1 MSSNLAEKTGPSS
14 NRGNREMTK
23 AELDEVGRRSRAAVF
38 AAGNPLGDKF
48 LKALNLPGSGTPK
61 DVARKLKEKGVV
73 VVSVV
78 DEVPSN
84 SVGGRSG
91 GAMKVKDGTE
101 TPKSKP
107 KKEPKT
113 QRKAATP
120 KPIEH
125 TEETAVRTPQ
135 PSKNA
140 VGAPSAP
147 RATLKDKVENLEGEI
162 ANLEKRLEIARGKK
176 EEWPWAEKEIE
187 QLKKELFRFQKESAR
202 DSKGPPPRKSKD
214 AGGGTGVTK
223 RAEEH
228 TVSTMD
234 EVMSHVAREMR
245 ELDRNENRTPEE
257 NKTMRLLR
265 EKLETLKRKRFELP
279 PLPSKK
285 TRSKR
290 RKKPTPNTDP
300 QDWRPEDEQKNLLAG
315 HDDPPKNILQ
325 STASARVIVS
335 PANTKND
342 IPAHTIGAKPRAF
355 VRARDDGPPDYNG
368 TYLTNELARM
378 NTERVTVS
386 PAQLEKDAA
395 AHMESLSPEERK
407 TFLEGVANA
416 GCFIQEKKS
425 AFWETAFEMTAY
437 ITPKGSML
445 HRFLSVGFASVFRKE
460 KESARAQQETVGKN
474 FAQKAVEIGTGT
486 GVLIKYGRVITDA
499 IGISALATNPLRW
512 VTISSMVFGRTSEA
526 IKEAR
531 LSYDSAREKTRV
543 GDINRAADEAW
554 AFYEKARAGGET
566 ITADALKRA
575 YANFLPEDVYTRLS
589 RMDFAGFGV
598 MQTLAHKNILR
609 TVERIKEKMTGID
622 ESDLSV
628 EEKDVAR
635 ERELIRYRAFLSD
648 MDRIVGDM
656 GMIDMFAYGARLGER
671 GGKMAANI
679 MALETLAEGATWL
692 FQAAS
697 AFELGTLA
705 EQTPDGSV
713 TPPSKEADADA
724 ITRVKTQIHEILG
737 SSHTVIKGDNAW
749 NIISTKVGALQEQ
762 GLMPKL
768 SEAQNAR
775 LVKNLEIKLAGM
787 SPEELQ
793 HVFGFS
799 SGNIHD
805 IRPDDVLNLSP
816 ILENN
821 VALPDA
827 IQDATN
833 LTPAQ
838 EESILAS
845 NETRREWAREHPG
858 QPFPETDPERARGNR
873 HPSEGAPA
881 GKDGAPEAAASPE
894 PPPRGELAH
903 ERASDAGIERAIAEG
918 TRAGVAEI
926 INERFGRSGLF
937 GFIGTTSGMESDE
950 WQYMKD
956 MPVTRILG
964 RLVLGASEE
973 EVGKMGELIQ
983 EITLEAHITHQEKET
998 VEQFVSR
1005 GMEKMIR
1012 ARTPQ

>member
-1 MSSNLAEKTGPSS
+1 MSSNLAEKTGPSD

-84 SVGGRSG
+84 SVGGRSV
-91 GAMKVKDGTE
+91 GAMKVKDGPE

-300 QDWRPEDEQKNLLAG
+300 QDWRPEDEQKNLLAE
-315 HDDPPKNILQ
+315 HDNPPKSISQTIAPVSAL
-325 STASARVIVS
+325 ASATDVKKDINKTIAPIKLSVS
-335 PANTKND
+335 AN
-342 IPAHTIGAKPRAF
+342 AKGNNLP
-355 VRARDDGPPDYNG
+355 GYNG
-368 TYLTNELARM
+368 AYLKNELARM
-378 NTERVTVS
+378 NAPSGAQEIGKRIQAIKKRVGKLNRMDRTPEERAGEGELKTELANLEERLGEITERKARENAERVNVS
-386 PAQLEKDAA
+386 PEQLEKDARTQI
-395 AHMESLSPEERK
+395 ESLSSEEK
-407 TFLEGVANA
+407 KAFLEGIANA
-416 GCFIQEKKS
+416 GCFVQEKKS
-425 AFWETAFEMTAY
+425 AVWETAFEMAARV
-437 ITPKGSML
+437 TPNGSIL
-445 HRFLSVGFASVFRKE
+445 HRFFLNGLASVFRKE
-460 KESARAQQETVGKN
+460 KEAARAQQETVGKN
-474 FAQKAVEIGTGT
+474 FAQKATGIGAGA
-486 GVLIKYGRVITDA
+486 GVLLKYGRVATDA
-499 IGISALATNPLRW
+499 LGISTLAVNPLRW
-512 VTISSMVFGRTSEA
+512 VTLCSMALGRTSEA

-531 LSYDSAREKTRV
+531 LSYDSVKEKTRV

-648 MDRIVGDM
+648 MDRIIGDV
-656 GMIDMFAYGARLGER
+656 GMIDTFAYSWRFLEQS
-671 GGKMAANI
+671 GKTVANI
-679 MALETLAEGATWL
+679 MALETLAEGATRL
-692 FQAAS
+692 FQVAS
-697 AFELGTLA
+697 AFEFGALA
-705 EQTPDGSV
+705 EEAPEHNP
-713 TPPSKEADADA
+713 TPPRETDAAA
-724 ITRVKTQIHEILG
+724 IDRVKTQIHEILG
-737 SSHTVIKGDNAW
+737 SSHAVLKGDNTW
-749 NIISTKVGALQEQ
+749 NIIGAKVDALQEHN
-762 GLMPKL
+762 LMPSL
-768 SEAQNAR
+768 NEAQQTRFLDNI
-775 LVKNLEIKLAGM
+775 KHKLEAMSAG
-787 SPEELQ
+787 ELR
-793 HVFGFS
+793 VLGFS
-799 SGNIHD
+799 SGNINL
-805 IRPDDVLNLSP
+805 IREDDVINLSP

-821 VALPDA
+821 TNLFASV
-827 IQDATN
+827 QDVMT

-838 EESILAS
+838 EESILAN
-845 NETRREWAREHPG
+845 NEVRRE
-858 QPFPETDPERARGNR
+858 
-873 HPSEGAPA
+873 
-881 GKDGAPEAAASPE
+881 
-894 PPPRGELAH
+894 
-903 ERASDAGIERAIAEG
+903 
-918 TRAGVAEI
+918 
-926 INERFGRSGLF
+926 
-937 GFIGTTSGMESDE
+937 
-950 WQYMKD
+950 
-956 MPVTRILG
+956 
-964 RLVLGASEE
+964 
-973 EVGKMGELIQ
+973 
-983 EITLEAHITHQEKET
+983 
-998 VEQFVSR
+998 
-1005 GMEKMIR
+1005 
-1012 ARTPQ
+1012 